1 MPTILE
7 LLQIPLKSNFQNLD
21 GESLIPLIKGEKY
34 EEKIA
39 FSETGN
45 PLKENK
51 PPKEPNTKSVRTSEW
66 KLIYNV
72 YDNTKELYN
81 LQSDPDEKENLIGM
95 NLEIEEKL
103 WLELQKHME

>member
-1 MPTILE
+1 LVV
-7 LLQIPLKSNFQNLD
+7 
-21 GESLIPLIKGEKY
+21 
-34 EEKIA
+34 
-39 FSETGN
+39 
-45 PLKENK
+45 K